1 MNLIFRMLLTIFS
14 ANRASRLMPLDMAS
28 KSMRVLPTDLDVQ
41 MHMNNGRFLSIMDLG
56 RVDLM
61 VRLGFWGIARKR
73 GWYPLVGSVK
83 TDYRRPLTV
92 FQKFDMTTQIVGWDD
107 RWVFVEQQFLS
118 GGKQC
123 ARALFKTMIRCKEG
137 LVTPQEVMGVTG
149 HSFQQPALT
158 DEMKA
163 LL

>member
-1 MNLIFRMLLTIFS
+1 MNLIFRMFLTIFF
-14 ANRASRLMPLDMAS
+14 ANRASRLEPLDMAH
-28 KSMRVLPTDLDVQ
+28 KPMRVLPNDLDVQ

-56 RVDLM
+56 RLDLM
-61 VRLGFWGIARKR
+61 VRLGFWGIARQR

-92 FQKFDMTTQIVGWDD
+92 FQKYDMTTQIVGWDD
-107 RWVFVEQQFLS
+107 RWVFIEQQFLS
-118 GGKQC
+118 GGKLC
-123 ARALFKTMIRCKEG
+123 ARALFKTMIRSKQG

-149 HSFQQPALT
+149 FEFEQPLLS
-158 DEMKA
+158 DEMKS